1 MAAFAPATD
10 ATQDSTGLI
19 VTFTDVSNYGVGNN
33 DENYV
38 KADFTTNTIQ
48 IYDAFGTL
56 LQTSNF
62 LTGDTVTFN
71 QTKDHW
77 FTTVRTLAGVA
88 PYSVTE
94 KFPLKRITTNK
105 LQRVL
110 GSGCCQGAS
119 NAKNLCEANAFIN
132 GANYASPEGNS
143 AAWQNNI
150 DAANAYLNMIL
161 NG

>member
-1 MAAFAPATD
+1 MAAFAPQTD
-10 ATQDSTGLI
+10 ATQDATGLI
-19 VTFTDVSNYGVGNN
+19 VTFTDVSNYGDNT
-33 DENYV
+33 ENYV

-132 GANYASPEGNS
+132 GANYAAPEGNS
-143 AAWQNNI
+143 
-150 DAANAYLNMIL
+150 AANAYLNMIL
-161 NG
+161 V

>member
-1 MAAFAPATD
+1 MEPFAPATD
-10 ATQDSTGLI
+10 ATQDATGLI
-19 VTFTDVSNYGVGNN
+19 VTFTDISNYGDNT
-33 DENYV
+33 ENYV

-132 GANYASPEGNS
+132 GANYASPSGNAS
-143 AAWQNNI
+143 AWQNNI

-161 NG
+161 V